1 MQHERVGIGPKLGNN
16 KRHTMLHKPAD
27 VVDVA
32 AKPIELGDDDVSLRP
47 FGALDGLYQLGSMI
61 LAAALDFRQVSRK
74 AKLLA
79 SANRCS
85 ALLLGLKAQARTPLL
100 GGRDADVVAPPSC
113 DD

>member
-61 LAAALDFRQVSRK
+61 LAAALDFRQGFQEGEAIGLGK
-74 AKLLA
+74 PLQ
-79 SANRCS
+79 C
-85 ALLLGLKAQARTPLL
+85 LLLGLKAQARTPLL

>member
-85 ALLLGLKAQARTPLL
+85 A
-100 GGRDADVVAPPSC
+100 SC
-113 DD
+113 WASRPRPERPCLAVETRM